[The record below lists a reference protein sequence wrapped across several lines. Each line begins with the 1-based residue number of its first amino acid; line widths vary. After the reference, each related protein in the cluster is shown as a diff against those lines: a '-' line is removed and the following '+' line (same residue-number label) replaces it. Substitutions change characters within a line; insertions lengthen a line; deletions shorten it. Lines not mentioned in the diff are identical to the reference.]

1 MPPVPPGRRR
11 FASLRLGIAILLL
24 DVLAG
29 LLARGMIG
37 PGAAW
42 RGALLATVIAGT
54 PARARPAAAR
64 APGHEARCWKEGCRR
79 LGGRPAEER

>member
-1 MPPVPPGRRR
+1 MPPVPPGRRGL
-11 FASLRLGIAILLL
+11 ASLRLGIAILLL

-54 PARARPAAAR
+54 PARARSVDAR
-64 APGHEARCWKEGCRR
+64 TPGLEAGRH